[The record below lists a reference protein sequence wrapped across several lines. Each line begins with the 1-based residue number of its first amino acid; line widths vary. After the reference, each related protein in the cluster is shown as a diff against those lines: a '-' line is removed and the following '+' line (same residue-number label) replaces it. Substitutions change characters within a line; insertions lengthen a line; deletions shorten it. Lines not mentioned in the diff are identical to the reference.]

1 MVSAVCGIV
10 ARNGVAEGLP
20 AALAAMAHWG
30 PRAFTWQADGAALG
44 VRQPSEPSHR
54 NALHHGDDI
63 VVVADIRFDDREAL
77 CDALDVDR
85 GRRRAMTDAALVACA
100 WRKWGEKM
108 PDALYGDF
116 ALAVYDVRRR
126 RLFCARDHVGVRPFY
141 YAALPDRFVFSSHPR
156 GVLDVPGVPLDLDQT
171 CVATALACVPHINP
185 RGTAYSAMNQVPAGH
200 AITVDCDRGGVARE
214 WRYWRP
220 DRLPRAAP
228 ATDAAYAEE
237 LLDHCQ
243 RAVRVRLPTARP
255 GHQGTDTAVHLTGG
269 IDSAA
274 ITVLANREL
283 RRQGRPPPVAY
294 CWQPPPSGPV
304 ESPEH
309 LRIEAVRSQ
318 EGIALH
324 YEGGSFSAAQLAES
338 TRSDGTLPVGN
349 DLGTSAMAA
358 QAGARCLLSGLGG
371 DDCVSSP
378 GYGLVPHLL
387 LRAQWSTLAAELRA
401 RCRPLLASI
410 VVDVASALRPTFRQR
425 FGRARRSQTPWL
437 ALLVGLTSM
446 RQLSTKFLAS
456 ELASSV
462 GASTMPTQWGVRS
475 THLKFLADGHLA
487 ARAHSEVED
496 GMGHGV
502 EWRYPLLDR
511 RLLEFGISLPDASYY
526 RYPGRLVMRQAFD
539 GLLPTVVCWNT
550 DKTEPCRF
558 EFGCNLLADSFPMM
572 LAAIEERHT
581 APRRARYMDLPA
593 ILAQLRDPDAFRAR
607 PRPEGIDTALVLLD
621 F

>member
-1 MVSAVCGIV
+1 MVAAVCGIV
-10 ARNGVAEGLP
+10 ARNGVPEGLP
-20 AALAAMAHWG
+20 AALAAVAHWG
-30 PRAFTWQADGAALG
+30 PRAFAWQADGAALG
-44 VRQPSEPSHR
+44 VRQPIEPSRR

-85 GRRRAMTDAALVACA
+85 GRRSATTDAALVARA
-100 WRKWGEKM
+100 WRKWGEKA

-116 ALAVYDVRRR
+116 AFVVYDVRRR
-126 RLFCARDHVGVRPFY
+126 HLFCARDHVGVRPFY
-141 YAALPDRFVFSSHPR
+141 FAALPDRFVFSSHPR
-156 GVLDVPGVPLDLDQT
+156 GVLDVPGVPLDLDET
-171 CVATALACVPHINP
+171 WVATALACVPHIIP
-185 RGTAYSAMNQVPAGH
+185 RNTPYSAMNQLPAGH
-200 AITVDCDRGGVARE
+200 ALAVDCDRGGVARE

-220 DRLPRAAP
+220 ERMPRAAP

-243 RAVRVRLPTARP
+243 RAVRVRLPAARP
-255 GHQGTDTAVHLTGG
+255 GHRGTDTALHLTGG
-269 IDSAA
+269 IDSSA

-294 CWQPPPSGPV
+294 CWQPPPSGPD
-304 ESPEH
+304 ETPEH
-309 LRIEAVRSQ
+309 RRIEAVRSQ

-324 YEGGSFSAAQLAES
+324 YEGGQIDAAQLANQM
-338 TRSDGTLPVGN
+338 RSDGTLAVGS
-349 DLGTSAMAA
+349 DMGTSALAA
-358 QAGARCLLSGLGG
+358 EAGARCLLSGLGG

-387 LRAQWSTLAAELRA
+387 LRAQWSTLATELRA
-401 RCRPLLASI
+401 RRRPPLASI
-410 VVDVASALRPTFRQR
+410 AIDLASALRPTFQKRYSA
-425 FGRARRSQTPWL
+425 ARRSRTPLW

-446 RQLSTKFLAS
+446 RRLGSKFLAS
-456 ELASSV
+456 EFASRV
-462 GASTMPTQWGVRS
+462 GPNTMPRQWGVRS
-475 THLKFLADGHLA
+475 THLKFLTDGHLA
-487 ARAHSEVED
+487 ARAHGEVED

-558 EFGCNLLADSFPMM
+558 EDACDRLADAFPIL
-572 LAAIEERHT
+572 LAAIEERQA
-581 APRRARYMDLPA
+581 APRHARYMELPRV
-593 ILAQLRDPDAFRAR
+593 LDQLRDHVAFRAR
-607 PRPEGIDTALVLLD
+607 PRPEGIDTALALLD

>member
-10 ARNGVAEGLP
+10 ARNGVPEGLP

-30 PRAFTWQADGAALG
+30 PRAFTWRAEGAALG
-44 VRQPSEPSHR
+44 VRQPSEPSHQ
-54 NALHHGDDI
+54 NALHHGDDL

-85 GRRRAMTDAALVACA
+85 GRRSAMTDAALLACA
-100 WRKWGEKM
+100 WRKWGEKA

-116 ALAVYDVRRR
+116 AFVVYDVRRR

-141 YAALPDRFVFSSHPR
+141 FAALPDRFVFASHPR
-156 GVLDVPGVPLDLDQT
+156 AVLDVPGVPLDLDQT
-171 CVATALACVPHINP
+171 WVATALACVPNIDP
-185 RGTAYSAMNQVPAGH
+185 RGTPHSAMNQLPAGH
-200 AITVDCDRGGVARE
+200 ALIFDCDRGGVVRE

-220 DRLPRAAP
+220 NRLPRAAP

-237 LLDHCQ
+237 LLDHCR
-243 RAVRVRLPTARP
+243 RAVRVRLPAARP

-294 CWQPPPSGPV
+294 CWQPPPNGPV

-309 LRIEAVRSQ
+309 VRIEAVRSQ
-318 EGIALH
+318 EDIALH
-324 YEGGSFSAAQLAES
+324 YEGGEVDAAQVANMRRL
-338 TRSDGTLPVGN
+338 DGTLPVGA
-349 DLGTSAMAA
+349 DWGTSARAA
-358 QAGARCLLSGLGG
+358 EAGARCLLSGLGG

-387 LRAQWSTLAAELRA
+387 LRAQWSTLATELRA
-401 RCRPLLASI
+401 RRRPLLAAI
-410 VVDVASALRPTFRQR
+410 ALDIAAALRPTFRKR
-425 FGRARRSQTPWL
+425 FGIARRSQRPWW
-437 ALLVGLTSM
+437 ALLVGLTSTS
-446 RQLSTKFLAS
+446 RLGTKLLAS
-456 ELASSV
+456 EFASSV
-462 GASTMPTQWGVRS
+462 GPNTMPRQWGVRS

-487 ARAHSEVED
+487 ARAHGEVED
-496 GMGHGV
+496 GMGYGV

-558 EFGCNLLADSFPMM
+558 EFGCERFADSFPTL
-572 LAAIEERHT
+572 LAAIEERHS
-581 APRRARYMDLPA
+581 APRHARYMDLPA
-593 ILAQLRDPDAFRAR
+593 ILAQLRDPAAFRAK
-607 PRPEGIDTALVLLD
+607 PRPEAIDTALALLD